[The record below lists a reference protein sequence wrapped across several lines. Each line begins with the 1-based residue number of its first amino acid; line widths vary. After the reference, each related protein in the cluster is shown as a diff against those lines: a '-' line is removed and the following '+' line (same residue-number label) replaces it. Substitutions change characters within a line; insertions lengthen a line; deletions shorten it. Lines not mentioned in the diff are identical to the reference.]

1 MRPSHARPHESLLF
15 VQWAGIR
22 AIRASTLHTDFWPC
36 ERSVRK
42 RILPHRLPPPSL
54 VTVMFRASTRLLD
67 CRVTFFTRSPCS
79 LCDTAKAVVHN
90 VRAKRPFAYHEI
102 NVMEL
107 GQEKWKAVY
116 EFDTPVVRSRFGP
129 HMGLRA
135 RDRAEAQWQIHVDK
149 SGPAET
155 STSSLKLMHRFSEG
169 DVTRLMDEVE
179 TS

>member
-1 MRPSHARPHESLLF
+1 
-15 VQWAGIR
+15 
-22 AIRASTLHTDFWPC
+22 
-36 ERSVRK
+36 
-42 RILPHRLPPPSL
+42 
-54 VTVMFRASTRLLD
+54 MFRASTRLLD

-116 EFDTPVVRSRFGP
+116 EFDTPV
-129 HMGLRA
+129 
-135 RDRAEAQWQIHVDK
+135 IHVDK